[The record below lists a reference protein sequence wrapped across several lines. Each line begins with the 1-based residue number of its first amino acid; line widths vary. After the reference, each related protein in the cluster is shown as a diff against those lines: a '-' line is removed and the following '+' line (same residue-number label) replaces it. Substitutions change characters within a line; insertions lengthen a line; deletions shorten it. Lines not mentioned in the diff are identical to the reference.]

1 MLELTHTLPVNRV
14 NHPEL
19 SLEQLWA
26 GLMLRVMEPTLFT
39 VGLDRA
45 DILARTD
52 DGLRR
57 ALHFGEHVVQDTVT
71 LVKHRSVEFVTD
83 STDTAPSGRLLI
95 EVVGELGDGLKLTF
109 SYATEFPEAS
119 SDEERGLLEMIKSAY
134 VAADEDMIRIIREHA
149 LTVRH

>member
-26 GLMLRVMEPTLFT
+26 GLMLRVIEPTLFT

-45 DILARTD
+45 DILTQTNEQY
-52 DGLRR
+52 RR
-57 ALHFGEHVVQDTVT
+57 ALHFGEHVVHDTVT
-71 LVKHRSVEFVTD
+71 LLKHQRIEFVTD
-83 STDTAPSGRLLI
+83 RTDNAPSGRLLI
-95 EVVGELGDGLKLTF
+95 EVEGDVGDTLKLTF

-119 SDEERGLLEMIKSAY
+119 NDEERGLLEMIKSAY
-134 VAADEDMIRIIREHA
+134 MAADEDTIRIIREHA